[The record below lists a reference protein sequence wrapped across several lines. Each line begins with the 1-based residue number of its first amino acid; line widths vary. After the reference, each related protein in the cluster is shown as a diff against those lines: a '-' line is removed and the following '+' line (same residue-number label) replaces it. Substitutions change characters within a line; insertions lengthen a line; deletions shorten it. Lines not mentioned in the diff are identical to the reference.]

1 MGYLPHNHSIH
12 FDHRFGASAL
22 VSRPKSYD
30 LNSIEDS
37 FILLTENAPMKK
49 TSALILACA
58 IAVFTFAQDAAK
70 KAAPAP
76 APAKD
81 SVTPIS
87 IPLTGAVVKAPFV
100 LKDGVLSQPGTTG
113 LSDGGK
119 AVITFSVPKAGDY
132 VILGMASAPDE
143 ESNSFF
149 FNIDAEPEDP
159 LGIWDIEVTTGFEER
174 VVGWRGSGDSP
185 MPEFLPKIFKLTA
198 GEHKINLVGRE
209 PAQLKSLSIQPAR

>member
-1 MGYLPHNHSIH
+1 
-12 FDHRFGASAL
+12 
-22 VSRPKSYD
+22 
-30 LNSIEDS
+30 
-37 FILLTENAPMKK
+37 MKK
-49 TSALILACA
+49 ISVLMIACA

-70 KAAPAP
+70 KAGPAP
-76 APAKD
+76 APAKEGA
-81 SVTPIS
+81 TQIA

-100 LKDGVLSQPGTTG
+100 LKDGVLSQPATTG

-132 VILGMASAPDE
+132 VILGIASAADE

-159 LGIWDIEVTTGFEER
+159 LGIWDLEVTNGFEER
-174 VVGWRGSGDSP
+174 VVGWRGSGDAAA
-185 MPEFLPKIFKLTA
+185 PEFLPKIFKLTA

-209 PAQLKSLSIQPAR
+209 PAQLKSLTIQPAR